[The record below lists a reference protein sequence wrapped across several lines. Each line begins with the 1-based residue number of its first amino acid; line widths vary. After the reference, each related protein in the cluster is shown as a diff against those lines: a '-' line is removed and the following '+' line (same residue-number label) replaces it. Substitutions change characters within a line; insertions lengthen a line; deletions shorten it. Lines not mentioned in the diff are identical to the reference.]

1 MRLRHIY
8 IILFLFVIVN
18 ASAQKNL
25 LRYLA
30 SQTGSFELQLLNKET
45 KLVPT
50 PLGLTCADSR
60 HDYMVNNGQLYMQIN
75 GTGKLFK
82 IDSSLA
88 ITRLDNTCYEGYNYG
103 SYSYIRNNKFYNLG
117 GWGFWQFNSGLRY
130 FDTTSK
136 EWFRE
141 PINKE
146 VQLAKHMNAIVYPDK
161 QNDLIYVVYQSYPDS
176 YYKLQNEVK
185 NDTMY
190 MQCLNLKTNDW
201 WQEPKI
207 LNDKIL
213 QETVIGTSAM
223 ILPGLGILT
232 ESYNHLYL
240 INPTTQKL
248 YEIENEIGG
257 TIMNYVATKN
267 GLYFYK
273 DEKLHIYNPGLDSLV
288 SITLSISKFSEV
300 AKPLYKK
307 ITPSITDKIKLNQ
320 LPYFIAILLLFT
332 IAVVLFFKNKS
343 LRKMQQNVVGSG
355 FHKKSIEVNKQLEFS
370 DNLTETEKSVM
381 DILLECSKQSTTTSI
396 DQINRALGVKNK
408 EVTIQNKLR
417 SDTLQMINKKFMV
430 FASTSDILVERE
442 KTAMDKRVYQYK
454 INERYL
460 NKIK

>member
-1 MRLRHIY
+1 MRLRHTY
-8 IILFLFVIVN
+8 IILFLFVTLQ

-30 SQTGSFELQLLNKET
+30 SQTGSFELQLFNKET

-50 PLGLTCADSR
+50 PIGLTCTDSK
-60 HDYMVNNGQLYMQIN
+60 HAYMVNNGQLYFQIT

-82 IDSSLA
+82 IDSTLGA
-88 ITRLDNTCYEGYNYG
+88 IRLDNTCFEGYNIG
-103 SYSYIRNNKFYNLG
+103 GYSFIRNDKFYNLG

-136 EWFRE
+136 EWFRQ
-141 PINKE
+141 PISKE
-146 VQLAKHMNAIVYPDK
+146 VRMALHMNAVVYPDK
-161 QNDLIYVVYQSYPDS
+161 INDLVYVVYQSYPNS
-176 YYKLQNEVK
+176 YYKLQNEIQ
-185 NDTMY
+185 NDTVY

-207 LNDKIL
+207 VNDKIF
-213 QETVIGTSAM
+213 QESVIGTSSM

-257 TIMNYVATKN
+257 TIMNYVASKN
-267 GLYFYK
+267 GLYFYN
-273 DEKLHIYNPGLDSLV
+273 DGKLHIYNAGLDSLV
-288 SITLSISKFSEV
+288 SITLSMSKFSEV
-300 AKPLYKK
+300 GRPLYKK
-307 ITPSITDKIKLNQ
+307 ITPSFTSKIKLNQ
-320 LPYFIAILLLFT
+320 LPYLIALLLLF
-332 IAVVLFFKNKS
+332 IISVVLFFKNKS
-343 LRKMQQNVVGSG
+343 LHKMQQTIVGNG

-370 DNLTETEKSVM
+370 DNLTETEKSVL
-381 DILLECSKQSTTTSI
+381 DILIECSKQNTPTSI

-430 FASTSDILVERE
+430 FASTSDTLVERE
-442 KTAMDKRVYQYK
+442 KTALDKRVYQYK

>member
-8 IILFLFVIVN
+8 IILFLFVTVH

-50 PLGLTCADSR
+50 PLGLTCTDSR
-60 HDYMVNNGQLYMQIN
+60 HDYMVNNGQLYMQIS

-82 IDSSLA
+82 IDSSLS

-146 VQLAKHMNAIVYPDK
+146 VQLARHMNAIVYPDK
-161 QNDLIYVVYQSYPDS
+161 QNDLIYVVYQSYPNS
-176 YYKLQNEVK
+176 YFKLQNEVK

-248 YEIENEIGG
+248 YEIENQIGG
-257 TIMNYVATKN
+257 TIMNYVASKN

-288 SITLSISKFSEV
+288 SITLSMSKFSEV

-307 ITPSITDKIKLNQ
+307 ITPSFTSKLKLNQ
-320 LPYFIAILLLFT
+320 LPYLIALLLLFT
-332 IAVVLFFKNKS
+332 ISVVLFFKNKS